1 MAGPRR
7 LIGQI
12 LKEQGL
18 IHEGMVQEALQTQ
31 RDKGGLFGEIL
42 VGMGAVQKLDVARAL
57 AEQAGLPFHDL
68 DAEPPQPDALAKIDL
83 ATARARPGRCDRRAR
98 PRGDRR
104 T

>member
-18 IHEGMVQEALQTQ
+18 IHEGMVQEALQSQ
-31 RDKGGLFGEIL
+31 RDRGGLFGELL
-42 VGMGAVQKLDVARAL
+42 VGMGAVEKLDVARAL

-68 DAEPPQPDALAKIDL
+68 DAEPPQPSP
-83 ATARARPGRCDRRAR
+83 RASAAPPKRVRA
-98 PRGDRR
+98 PSPA
-104 T
+104 